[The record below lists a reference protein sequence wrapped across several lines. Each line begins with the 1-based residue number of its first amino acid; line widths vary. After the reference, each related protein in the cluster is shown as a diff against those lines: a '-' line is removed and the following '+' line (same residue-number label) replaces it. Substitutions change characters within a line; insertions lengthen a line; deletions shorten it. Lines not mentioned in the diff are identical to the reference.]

1 LALKSIVHFIC
12 LFIIFCIF
20 GYVIDL
26 IFFKEINIFLILE
39 SAFILSLLIMPILK
53 IVKEIEIEK

>member
-1 LALKSIVHFIC
+1 
-12 LFIIFCIF
+12 
-20 GYVIDL
+20 VIDL

>member
-1 LALKSIVHFIC
+1 MKSIVHFIC
-12 LFIIFCIF
+12 LFIILCFF

-39 SAFILSLLIMPILK
+39 SAFILSLLITPILK
-53 IVKEIEIEK
+53 IVKDIENEE

>member
-1 LALKSIVHFIC
+1 MVHFIC

-53 IVKEIEIEK
+53 IVKEIEIEKQNW